1 MDGRRAPS
9 PVTPGASDDEGWNH
23 DCFSQIASPL
33 TPAVLAPSGRAAPGW
48 GRIEPLGEGVPAVE
62 VERGASFTLGRQR
75 SNTVRTRDRRAS
87 GQHFTIR
94 WEQDEDLAPGFR
106 RVGGHPPG
114 FQLQDHSHNGT
125 WLRRGA
131 QRWLLRG
138 TRIALQSGDVI
149 SLVRSY
155 ACPTHGAA
163 CDGRQGG
170 AVGACAVAAGEGSAL
185 LPMLFLCG
193 PASPPPARAAP
204 ADEAAPACL
213 APGGDSAADECAG
226 GTVLGGD
233 GAPRLAAA
241 AARESP
247 AEPAPPSLHY

>member
-155 ACPTHGAA
+155 AFPRTAPPVTGA
-163 CDGRQGG
+163 R
-170 AVGACAVAAGEGSAL
+170 VAPSVRAPS
-185 LPMLFLCG
+185 
-193 PASPPPARAAP
+193 PPARAI
-204 ADEAAPACL
+204 
-213 APGGDSAADECAG
+213 SQ
-226 GTVLGGD
+226 
-233 GAPRLAAA
+233 
-241 AARESP
+241 SP
-247 AEPAPPSLHY
+247 KNIFLLVKNILIQFLQIHLILNR